1 MTQVAIIQ
9 ERDSLDFVGLC
20 RTEAERLMLML
31 MLDEVQPENTSIGHD
46 EVSVMAMQR
55 YKDRLLL
62 ELQVKSTAATK

>member
-1 MTQVAIIQ
+1 
-9 ERDSLDFVGLC
+9 
-20 RTEAERLMLML
+20 MLML